1 MVNRV
6 RRGLAVLASIVL
18 TVAAPLS
25 LAQSTASFDLPAQP
39 LAEALKAVA
48 TQANI
53 NLIVPP
59 ALVEGRQAPP
69 LRAQLTVEEAL
80 NRLLNG
86 TGIKYHFLNEKTVV
100 LDSGAHPSGKDSSSD
115 RGRSGVQKNT
125 VSDDPRL
132 ADSAASAQ
140 GPVAQ
145 ANDGASPQLE
155 EIVVT
160 AQRREEKLKDVP
172 LAVTALSGDQL
183 RAQHIETGADLQ
195 NYVPSL
201 NVSTSLT
208 RNDYVYV
215 IRGMGPTAGLPS
227 AGGTTAGGG
236 TGVVT
241 YFAEVPT
248 SGAGPGLFYDL
259 ENVQVAN
266 GPQGTLFGKNTTGG
280 VILFV
285 PRKPT
290 NELEGSAEVGY
301 GNYNMKTSTAVINL
315 PVVDNTLLVRFAAQ
329 VKERDGFTIDRGP
342 FFAGKEYDNVN
353 YWAARASIVWRPTES
368 LENYTI
374 VNALHSDEHGD
385 GYVLSAVN
393 PAGPFAPVL
402 EPYFAQQQ
410 AAGPRST
417 SFSDD
422 EIDRRYNY
430 GVINTTTWSISEN
443 FRFKNIFSYQVQKLE
458 NSNDVDAT
466 PFALDDLV
474 GAPRGQWHLQTG
486 TYTEEPQLLGTALS
500 GNLKITA
507 GAYYEDG
514 ANIGPQPYKLD
525 VALGNFIAVQ
535 PNATNFERSRG
546 IYGQTTLDLGA
557 VADGAKGLEL
567 TTGYRYTWDDY
578 GLGIALYSPS
588 AGNACFST
596 PSGVYP
602 QSSCLFSDSGK
613 SSAPSWTIGVN
624 YHLADGTLLYVRSG
638 KGYVPG
644 GFNPSITLTPGG
656 TSLPQFRFAPESV
669 IDVELGAKSEFTLG
683 GMPTQIS
690 TDVFHSDFSNIQRAV
705 SETLPGGV
713 ESGFT
718 ANASKAEIE
727 GFELQG
733 SIVPVRKLQIGLSY
747 SYNYGKYTRID
758 PAAAPSLVGI
768 PFGFLPEH
776 KASVIANYTLPLASS
791 VGEVTLGASYSYQT
805 RFFAAPVVQPLDYI
819 SGYGLVNARLDWNEI
834 LRSSFD
840 ASLFVTNATDKI
852 YRIGESSN
860 YYTDGRI
867 ASLYGEP
874 RMYGAQL
881 RYRFGGK

>member
-1 MVNRV
+1 MGHRI
-6 RRGLAVLASIVL
+6 LASIVCL
-18 TVAAPLS
+18 CMCSVGWALDLES
-25 LAQSTASFDLPAQP
+25 QQQFDIPAQK
-39 LAEALKAVA
+39 LS
-48 TQANI
+48 T
-53 NLIVPP
+53 
-59 ALVEGRQAPP
+59 ALVEFSRQAKTPIVSSTP
-69 LRAQLTVEEAL
+69 DVERFNSPGVTGRMSLKQALRT
-80 NRLLNG
+80 LLQG
-86 TGIKYHFLNEKTVV
+86 TGLEIRTTNNGAIAVGMFGAKPLLESEAGAKTSS
-100 LDSGAHPSGKDSSSD
+100 LSHANDSPVAAANSSD
-115 RGRSGVQKNT
+115 AERGALS
-125 VSDDPRL
+125 
-132 ADSAASAQ
+132 
-140 GPVAQ
+140 
-145 ANDGASPQLE
+145 

-160 AQRREEKLKDVP
+160 AERREENIKNVP
-172 LAVTALSGDQL
+172 LAVTAFSGDEL

-215 IRGMGPTAGLPS
+215 IRGMGPTAGLPA
-227 AGGTTAGGG
+227 AGGTTVGGG
-236 TGVVT
+236 TGVVI

-290 NELEGSAEVGY
+290 NDLEGSAEVGF

-329 VKERDGFTIDRGP
+329 AKEQDGFTIDRGP
-342 FFAGKEYDNVN
+342 FFPGKEYDNIN
-353 YWAARASIVWRPTES
+353 YWATRASIVWRPTEN

-393 PAGPFAPVL
+393 PAGPFAGIL
-402 EPYFAQQQ
+402 EPFFAQQL

-430 GVINTTTWSISEN
+430 GVINTTKWSINED
-443 FRFKNIFSYQVQKLE
+443 FQLKNIFSYQVQKLE

-466 PFALDDLV
+466 PFVLDDLV

-486 TYTEEPQLLGTALS
+486 TYTEEPQLQATALS

-514 ANIGPQPYKLD
+514 ANIGPQPFSLST
-525 VALGNFIAVQ
+525 ALGHFSAVQ
-535 PNATNFERSRG
+535 PNATNSERSRG
-546 IYGQTTLDLGA
+546 LYAQTTFDLGA
-557 VADGAKGLEL
+557 IAEGAKGLEL

-588 AGNACFST
+588 FGNACLTT
-596 PSGVYP
+596 PMGFYP

-613 SSAPSWTIGVN
+613 SSAPSWTLGLN
-624 YHLADGTLLYVRSG
+624 YHLPDGTLLYVRSG

-644 GFNPSITLTPGG
+644 GFNPSLAVAPGG
-656 TSLPQFRFAPESV
+656 TSLPQFRFAPESAT
-669 IDVELGAKSEFTLG
+669 DVELGVKSEFTLG

-690 TDVFHSDFSNIQRAV
+690 TDIFHSDFNDIQRDV

-733 SIVPVRKLQIGLSY
+733 SIVPVRRLRLELSY
-747 SYNYGKYTRID
+747 SYNNGKYTKID

-768 PFGFLPEH
+768 PFANLPKH
-776 KASVIANYTLPLASS
+776 KASIIANYTLPLASS
-791 VGEVTLGASYSYQT
+791 LGELILGASSSYQT
-805 RFFAAPVVQPLDYI
+805 RFFDAPAVQPLDYI
-819 SGYGLVNARLDWNEI
+819 AGYGLVNARLDWKDI

-840 ASLFVTNATDKI
+840 ASLFVTNATDKL

-860 YYTDGRI
+860 YYTDGRV

-874 RMYGAQL
+874 RMYGVQL
-881 RYRFGGK
+881 RYRFGANK

>member
-1 MVNRV
+1 MGHRF
-6 RRGLAVLASIVL
+6 LASIVCL
-18 TVAAPLS
+18 CLCSVG
-25 LAQSTASFDLPAQP
+25 LALDLESQQQFDIPAQK
-39 LAEALKAVA
+39 LS
-48 TQANI
+48 T
-53 NLIVPP
+53 
-59 ALVEGRQAPP
+59 ALVEFSRQAKTPIVSSTP
-69 LRAQLTVEEAL
+69 DVERFNTPGVTGRMSLKQALRT
-80 NRLLNG
+80 LLQG
-86 TGIKYHFLNEKTVV
+86 TGLEIRTTDNGAIAVGIFGAKPLLGPE
-100 LDSGAHPSGKDSSSD
+100 SGAKTSSLSQASDSPMAAANSSD
-115 RGRSGVQKNT
+115 SERGALS
-125 VSDDPRL
+125 
-132 ADSAASAQ
+132 
-140 GPVAQ
+140 
-145 ANDGASPQLE
+145 

-160 AQRREEKLKDVP
+160 AERREENIKDVP

-183 RAQHIETGADLQ
+183 RAQHVETGADLQ
-195 NYVPSL
+195 NYIPSL
-201 NVSTSLT
+201 NVSAALT

-215 IRGMGPTAGLPS
+215 IRGMGPTAGLPG

-290 NELEGSAEVGY
+290 NEFGGSAEVGY

-329 VKERDGFTIDRGP
+329 AKERDGFTIDRGP
-342 FFAGKEYDNVN
+342 FFPGKEYDNVN

-393 PAGPFAPVL
+393 PAGPFAGIL
-402 EPYFAQQQ
+402 QPYFAQQR

-422 EIDRRYNY
+422 EIDRRFNY
-430 GVINTTTWSISEN
+430 GVINTTKWSVSEN
-443 FRFKNIFSYQVQKLE
+443 FQFKNIFSYQVQKLE

-474 GAPRGQWHLQTG
+474 GAPRGHWHLQTG
-486 TYTEEPQLLGTALS
+486 TYTEEPQLQGTALG

-514 ANIGPQPYKLD
+514 ANIGPQPYSLS
-525 VALGNFIAVQ
+525 VALGNFRFVQ
-535 PNATNFERSRG
+535 PNAANSERSRG
-546 IYGQTTLDLGA
+546 LYGQTTLDLGA
-557 VADGAKGLEL
+557 ITEGAKGLEL

-596 PSGVYP
+596 LSGVYP
-602 QSSCLFSDSGK
+602 QSSCWFSDSGK
-613 SSAPSWTIGVN
+613 SSAPSWTLGLN
-624 YHLADGTLLYVRSG
+624 YHLPDGTLLYVRSG

-644 GFNPSITLTPGG
+644 GFNPSVSITPGG
-656 TSLPQFRFAPESV
+656 TSLPQFRFAPESAT
-669 IDVELGAKSEFTLG
+669 DVELGVKSEFTLG

-690 TDVFHSDFSNIQRAV
+690 ADVFHSNFSNIQRAV

-733 SIVPVRKLQIGLSY
+733 NIVPVRKLQIGFSY
-747 SYNYGKYTRID
+747 SYNHAKYTKID

-768 PFGFLPEH
+768 PFANLPEH
-776 KASVIANYTLPLASS
+776 KASIIANYTLPLAASL
-791 VGEVTLGASYSYQT
+791 GELILGASYSCQSK
-805 RFFAAPVVQPLDYI
+805 FFDAPAVQPLDYI
-819 SGYGLVNARLDWNEI
+819 AGYGLMNARLDWNDI
-834 LRSSFD
+834 LRSSID
-840 ASLFVTNATDKI
+840 ASLFVTNATDRL

-860 YYTDGRI
+860 YHTDGRI

-874 RMYGAQL
+874 RMYGVQL
-881 RYRFGGK
+881 RYRFGGNK